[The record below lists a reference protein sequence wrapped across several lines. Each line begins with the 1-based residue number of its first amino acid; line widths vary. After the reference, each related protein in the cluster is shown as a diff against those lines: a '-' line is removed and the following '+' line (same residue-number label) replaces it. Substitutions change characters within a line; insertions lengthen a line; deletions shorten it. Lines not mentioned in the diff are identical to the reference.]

1 MMSQMTLPRSK
12 NLPLLGERS
21 GGRTAG
27 DFVKG
32 QLDQVAAESKDRAE
46 EVSGNPR
53 PSIPAFMA
61 NVPDGGGDNVIPLS
75 FKPEVYGRT
84 SVNTLTRWNG
94 YVESIDDTHFVAVVY
109 DATRNSGEREEARIP
124 RRLLKPSEVE
134 FLKPGARLQLVV
146 GLSKAP
152 AGNRI
157 KETIVYFRRYVEN
170 QPSIADEL
178 LPLLERLRGESA
190 G

>member
-1 MMSQMTLPRSK
+1 MIPQVALPRSK
-12 NLPLLGERS
+12 NLPMPS
-21 GGRTAG
+21 DGGSAAAG

-32 QLDQVAAESKDRAE
+32 QLDQVAAESNERAGE
-46 EVSGNPR
+46 MSGSPR
-53 PSIPAFMA
+53 PAFLA
-61 NVPDGGGDNVIPLS
+61 NIPDGGGDNVIPLS
-75 FKPEVYGRT
+75 FKPEVHGRK

-94 YVESIDDTHFVAVVY
+94 YVESIDETHFVAVVY
-109 DATRNSGEREEARIP
+109 DATRNTGEREEARIP
-124 RRLLKPSEVE
+124 RRLLEPSERE

-157 KETIVYFRRYVEN
+157 KETVVYFRRYVES

-178 LPLLERLRGESA
+178 LPLLAQLRDAAA